1 MGALSVLVLIAL
13 GIWVW
18 RKRKGAKQ
26 GVTQSAE
33 GGLLQAIRNDPS
45 YQEYSE
51 KFSKFFGDSFDTLF
65 GAAKK
70 LHEVY
75 KEEDDVFQKN
85 LQGLKTSTEPFPF
98 PFPRQIVLLD
108 ELDSLITDTKRALN
122 ALTPP
127 QPRRVMHNEYALML
141 DCYQG
146 WSKNY
151 RSFIRIF
158 GTTRVLD
165 MQSEEALHEH
175 EKNIQ
180 RASEATAASLTK
192 SLDQQQKVKKLLI
205 ELLVDTVAA
214 KVDADKEE
222 AGEANLSYGLA
233 EQYGFDKKMWP
244 HYHRYAARIL
254 SVADD
259 ATQYTLKKY
268 HKEADKE
275 NDGRTYV
282 LAIQLFAYLAQQ
294 YGIKS
299 AGNEQFFAKLP
310 DAVFVLLGHREPSW
324 QGNGMHKLREGFQG
338 ISEGAAKWPDLA
350 PRDHWENGI
359 DTVLGRIAC
368 GAVQKIGVD
377 LDKKEN
383 LEPLMEVVAYW
394 NEKTNDLA
402 DAHNE
407 LLKATQKETSN

>member
-1 MGALSVLVLIAL
+1 MGILIFGLIAL
-13 GIWVW
+13 VLWLW
-18 RKRKGAKQ
+18 WHRKEARKG
-26 GVTQSAE
+26 TNQSAE

-45 YQEYSE
+45 DQEYSE
-51 KFSKFFGDSFDTLF
+51 KFSKPFGDSFDKLF

-85 LQGLKTSTEPFPF
+85 LERLKTSAEPFPF
-98 PFPRQIVLLD
+98 PFPRQITLLD
-108 ELDSLITDTKRALN
+108 ELDALIADTRRALD
-122 ALTPP
+122 ALTPSH
-127 QPRRVMHNEYALML
+127 PRRVMHSEYALML
-141 DCYQG
+141 DCYKE
-146 WSKNY
+146 WSQNY
-151 RSFIRIF
+151 RAFIRIF
-158 GTTRVLD
+158 GTARVLD

-180 RASEATAASLTK
+180 RASEATAATLK
-192 SLDQQQKVKKLLI
+192 RALDQQQKVKKLLI
-205 ELLVDTVAA
+205 ELVVDTVAA
-214 KVDADKEE
+214 KVDSDKEE
-222 AGEANLSYGLA
+222 AAEASLSYGLA
-233 EQYGFDKKMWP
+233 EQYSFDKKMWP

-254 SVADD
+254 SAADD

-268 HKEADKE
+268 HREADE
-275 NDGRTYV
+275 ESGGRTYV

-294 YGIKS
+294 YGMKA

-324 QGNGMHKLREGFQG
+324 QANGMHKLREGFQG
-338 ISEGAAKWPDLA
+338 ISEGATKWPDLA
-350 PRDHWENGI
+350 PRDNWENGI

-368 GAVQKIGVD
+368 GAVQKMGFD
-377 LDKKEN
+377 LDRKET

-394 NEKTNDLA
+394 NEKASDLA

-407 LLKATQKETSN
+407 LLKATQKEASN

>member
-1 MGALSVLVLIAL
+1 MGFLTVLVLIAL
-13 GIWVW
+13 GVWLW
-18 RKRKGAKQ
+18 RKRRETRKDVA
-26 GVTQSAE
+26 QSTE
-33 GGLLQAIRNDPS
+33 GSLLETIRNDPS
-45 YQEYSE
+45 YQEYAAN
-51 KFSKFFGDSFDTLF
+51 FSKLFGDSFDTLF

-85 LQGLKTSTEPFPF
+85 LEGLKASTEPFPF
-98 PFPRQIVLLD
+98 PFPRQITLLD
-108 ELDSLITDTKRALN
+108 ELDSLIIDTRRALN

-127 QPRRVMHNEYALML
+127 QPRRAMHNEYALML
-141 DCYQG
+141 DCYQE

-151 RSFIRIF
+151 RAFVRIF

-175 EKNIQ
+175 GKNIQ
-180 RASEATAASLTK
+180 RTSEATVASLK
-192 SLDQQQKVKKLLI
+192 KALDQQQKVKKLLI
-205 ELLVDTVAA
+205 ELVVDTVAA

-222 AGEANLSYGLA
+222 AGEASLSYGLA
-233 EQYGFDKKMWP
+233 EQYGFDEKMWP
-244 HYHRYAARIL
+244 HYHRYAARVL
-254 SVADD
+254 SIADD

-268 HKEADKE
+268 RKEADKE
-275 NDGRTYV
+275 SDGRTYV

-294 YGIKS
+294 YGMKA

-350 PRDHWENGI
+350 PRDNWENGI

-368 GAVQKIGVD
+368 GVVQKMGVD

-383 LEPLMEVVAYW
+383 LEPLMDIVAYW
-394 NEKTNDLA
+394 NEKTNELA
-402 DAHNE
+402 DAHNA